1 MSNGYVKRKVALKD
15 MQPCMICSK
24 PATTVLYN
32 QTLRDWIYTCDIHLQ
47 DNPNFVVPIH
57 SQEYNDTVAQLQQ
70 VKQKLKE
77 QASNGSGSWDTWVN
91 KMFSKKDSKED
102 EDKKGVTDSNTETRH
117 ESENNNETAQNYQD
131 EYNKLLDRMTDLQ
144 SKVKNYKLDNTMFQ
158 HRLRMKRAQEI
169 VIAKRKKEEA
179 NYSNTDPEELE
190 KTFSFPSVPNV
201 DPNKK

>member
-1 MSNGYVKRKVALKD
+1 MSNEYIKRKVAMKD

-47 DNPNFVVPIH
+47 DNPSFVVPIH
-57 SQEYNDTVAQLQQ
+57 SQEYNDTVAKLQL

-91 KMFSKKDSKED
+91 KMFSKKNSKED
-102 EDKKGVTDSNTETRH
+102 KDQKVATDNDTETKN
-117 ESENNNETAQNYQD
+117 ESENTTDTTENFQD
-131 EYNKLLDRMTDLQ
+131 EYNKLLDKMTDLQ

-169 VIAKRKKEEA
+169 AIAKRKKEEA

-190 KTFSFPSVPNV
+190 KSFSFPSVPNV
-201 DPNKK
+201 DPSKK